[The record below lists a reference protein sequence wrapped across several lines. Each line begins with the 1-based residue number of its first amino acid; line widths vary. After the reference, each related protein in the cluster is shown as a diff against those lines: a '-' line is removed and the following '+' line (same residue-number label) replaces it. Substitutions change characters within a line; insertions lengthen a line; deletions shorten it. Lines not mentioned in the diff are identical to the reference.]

1 MKKVVKEKTVL
12 PETAGTPRRG
22 RAVSLRAFYSLAVL
36 LALVFC
42 LARLVG
48 PSCASAKTLGAV
60 QSRVRENCGSAA
72 RQKFHNTVRPAQR
85 EHLAFIGQIQWQ
97 ATTRTHITSGSA
109 GGATAIPARR
119 IEIPSTFQQLVIYP
133 IHPTASHFGRDP
145 PVQLTLN
152 PRYDRN
158 TRYAAAASAFVAAKS
173 ETSVQLV
180 HSDGISIFNGTVSGT
195 NLEVHLVDV
204 NPTTLQQGISKQL
217 YQQAIIRAGPGIQS
231 ISGEMAGVNAQVLRD
246 LTDQGF
252 TPQEAARWTPAARAR
267 AAAGFTQHS
276 YNPVTGVLYS
286 TKP

>member
-72 RQKFHNTVRPAQR
+72 RQKFRNTVRPAQQ
-85 EHLAFIGQIQWQ
+85 EHLTLIGQIQWQ

-152 PRYDRN
+152 PRYDRS
-158 TRYAAAASAFVAAKS
+158 TRYAAAASAFVAA
-173 ETSVQLV
+173 E
-180 HSDGISIFNGTVSGT
+180 
-195 NLEVHLVDV
+195 
-204 NPTTLQQGISKQL
+204 
-217 YQQAIIRAGPGIQS
+217 
-231 ISGEMAGVNAQVLRD
+231 
-246 LTDQGF
+246 
-252 TPQEAARWTPAARAR
+252 
-267 AAAGFTQHS
+267 
-276 YNPVTGVLYS
+276 NPVTEEGIQQIEQHLARPELNALNDPANQAMIARLRAGSTTPQDLNFYNHELYEKGLMDTGIS
-286 TKP
+286 ARDAHMQTLQWQGIPYEPGYEAQLYHPSVIQQFPEYFNPAAYPQH

>member
-60 QSRVRENCGSAA
+60 QSRVWENYGSAI
-72 RQKFHNTVRPAQR
+72 RFEFRNTICSAQQ
-85 EHLAFIGQIQWQ
+85 EHLTLIGQIQWQ

-158 TRYAAAASAFVAAKS
+158 TRYAAAASAFVAAESLPK
-173 ETSVQLV
+173 TRVAL
-180 HSDGISIFNGTVSGT
+180 D
-195 NLEVHLVDV
+195 
-204 NPTTLQQGISKQL
+204 
-217 YQQAIIRAGPGIQS
+217 A
-231 ISGEMAGVNAQVLRD
+231 D
-246 LTDQGF
+246 LTGKGF
-252 TPQEAARWTPAARAR
+252 VNKGTS
-267 AAAGFTQHS
+267 AG
-276 YNPVTGVLYS
+276 G
-286 TKP
+286 